1 VRVTSLASDKTRQ
14 AWQAALIVCAV
25 AFGVQLTEPL
35 SAAPKPRPQRLPGQG
50 GAQTVQ
56 MAEPATGTLL
66 PGDVTPMHPP
76 QEATPVAESAH
87 WIAAVAQSGA
97 AESEQHCVNRNVAA
111 ITWQGCE
118 GTHCEHPEQRTLI
131 ESLTEMRAGTTIRRG
146 AVARAT
152 SRMLQLGFFA
162 KVHVDCQTDTAGGA
176 QLRWTVAGNHFV
188 RRVDFAGNAAVFE
201 DELRAKLV
209 IRPGDILN
217 PDSLD
222 GSHALTLQRTAIEG
236 LYQRY
241 GFDSAKVQIG
251 AVPFDGGRPDELR
264 LVVAIDEGVKQRVAA
279 THFRLE
285 PLAPPSEAEEHAGL
299 VCPKVSERM
308 IREVS
313 ELQNVEVFT
322 RRAANKAK
330 NNIRTFLRRLGFSN
344 PTVGIPEPKDN
355 IVDIT
360 VRTGRCHLL
369 QIYVREE
376 PGRNDK
382 SGFRLVTTDDD
393 QALYDALPFGESG
406 IFEFEEADRGRT
418 ALAGVLENRG
428 YLFADVRLDH
438 RPVPPPIDHQVESAI
453 TYYVTTGFV
462 SQIRGIQFPGG
473 EKLDEDQ
480 LKSVMT
486 TKAYDMLNTGGF
498 LQIDQLL
505 ADLDALRQF
514 YMAAGYFNFGFD
526 VHLPEGVTTTTGYQR
541 NVVVTPEG
549 ERYDYLYKDKGFRIR
564 RPKGEDFVYIEIPLN
579 PGRRTHLAELTVDGT
594 HELRERAV
602 RDELGLTTGQ
612 VVSFDVLTQAVAQV
626 DRQYKN
632 LGFFRARIS
641 AFCTAH
647 APDRPETACSFEAMR
662 AETVDVRLHV
672 DEGERVEIGE
682 VFIRGNFETADN
694 VILRDM
700 PKSGE
705 PFSAAALFESQRRLR
720 NLGLFGQVT
729 FDYIGDDE
737 TPPRQRL
744 GVVVQVA
751 ENSFRWMEYAVGVQ
765 TINASHAA
773 SERTVA
779 PLLDTVG
786 QATAAGD
793 RTTGGYNQGLTLN
806 LPNLLLTGEAAWVNR
821 NFFGWGKQMRI
832 PVKVGLARS
841 PKCGG
846 DTFIACDQQTVL
858 DTLRLLSLTPT
869 YTDSRLFGSDITLN
883 LTAPYFIH
891 DYASGVVDI
900 DRTGALVQLARRF
913 GKVAV
918 AVAFDAGFIR
928 TRTPSQPTTADAF
941 RLEPQFQI
949 SPTLTWDHTDSP
961 LNPTRG
967 FFLSTSLQYINAYK
981 QVVSSPTPELIG
993 VYQHGNYV
1001 KYEGSAKGY
1010 IPIGQ
1015 VVLAMLVHAGGSSQ
1029 FGSDSSDL
1037 PDWARYQLG
1046 GVQGLRGYTDL
1057 GVKEYLRDGTTK
1069 SLNHDGEVVSSSDSK
1084 AERTKQG
1091 GNVIVN
1097 GSMELRFPILRET
1110 GIWGAGFWDWGAIA
1124 DTASELYPASFRHGV
1139 GIGLRW
1145 LLSGQIPIRIDYGFA
1160 VGASRVRE
1168 ITSNGV
1174 QTTKTKDDSPGA
1186 LSFSVLYSF

>member
-1 VRVTSLASDKTRQ
+1 MT
-14 AWQAALIVCAV
+14 
-25 AFGVQLTEPL
+25 G
-35 SAAPKPRPQRLPGQG
+35 LPGEG
-50 GAQTVQ
+50 TAGKSRAQWAAGVFLLATLWPS
-56 MAEPATGTLL
+56 AGHAADLPAA
-66 PGDVTPMHPP
+66 
-76 QEATPVAESAH
+76 ATPTQLPRDGTPVTESARFV
-87 WIAAVAQSGA
+87 AAVAQSGA
-97 AESEQHCVNRNVAA
+97 AESEQRCLNRAVAA
-111 ITWQGCE
+111 IAWQGCE
-118 GTHCEHPEQRTLI
+118 GTRCETAADREHI
-131 ESLTEMRAGTTIRRG
+131 ESLTDLRPDMVVVRG
-146 AVARAT
+146 ALARAT
-152 SRMLQLGFFA
+152 SRVLQLGFFL
-162 KVHVDCQTDTAGGA
+162 KVQVDCQVDAAGRA
-176 QLRWTVAGNHFV
+176 QIRWNVQGNHFV

-217 PDSLD
+217 PDTLD

-241 GFDSAKVQIG
+241 GFDAAKVQLG
-251 AVPFDGGRPDELR
+251 TAPFDGGRPDELR
-264 LVVAIDEGVKQRVAA
+264 LIVAIDEGVKQRVAA
-279 THFRLE
+279 TRFRLE
-285 PLAPPSEAEEHAGL
+285 PLAPANDAEEHAGL
-299 VCPKVSERM
+299 VCPKASERA

-322 RRAANKAK
+322 RRAANRAK
-330 NNIRTFLRRLGFSN
+330 NNIRTYLRRLGFSN
-344 PTVGIPEPKDN
+344 PSVGIPEPKDN

-360 VRTGRCHLL
+360 VRPGRCHLL
-369 QIYVREE
+369 RIFVREE

-382 SGFRLVTTDDD
+382 SGFHLVSQDDD

-406 IFEFEEADRGRT
+406 IFEFDEADRGRT

-438 RPVPPPIDHQVESAI
+438 RPVSPGLDHQVESAI

-462 SQIRGIQFPGG
+462 SQIRGIQFPGAD
-473 EKLDEDQ
+473 ELDVDQ
-480 LKSVMT
+480 MKSVMA
-486 TKAYDMLNTGGF
+486 TKAYDLFNTGGF

-514 YMAAGYFNFGFD
+514 YLAAGYFNFAFD
-526 VHLPEGVTTTTGYQR
+526 VHLPEGATATTGYQR
-541 NVVVTPEG
+541 LVTVTPKG
-549 ERYDYLYKDKGFRIR
+549 ERFDYVFKDKGFRIR
-564 RPKGEDFVYIEIPLN
+564 RPAGEDFVYIEVPIH
-579 PGRRTHLAELTVDGT
+579 PGLRTSLGALSVDGQQALS
-594 HELRERAV
+594 EYDV
-602 RDELGLTTGQ
+602 RGELGLNSGQ
-612 VVSFDVLTQAVAQV
+612 VVSFDLLTQAVAQV
-626 DRQYKN
+626 DRRYKN
-632 LGFFRARIS
+632 QGFFRAKIA

-647 APDRPETACSFEAMR
+647 APERPETACTFEAMR

-672 DEGERVEIGE
+672 VEGERVEIGE
-682 VFIRGNFETADN
+682 VFVRGNFETNVN

-700 PKSGE
+700 PASGQ

-729 FDYIGDDE
+729 FDYIGEDE

-751 ENSFRWMEYAVGVQ
+751 ENAFRWMEYAVGVQ
-765 TINASHAA
+765 TINASHART
-773 SERTVA
+773 ERTVA
-779 PLLDTVG
+779 PLLDAVG
-786 QATAAGD
+786 QATGAGD
-793 RTTGGYNQGLTLN
+793 RATGAYNQGLTLN

-821 NFFGWGKQMRI
+821 NFLGLGKQLRV
-832 PVKVGLARS
+832 PLKVGLARAPS
-841 PKCGG
+841 CGAG
-846 DTFIACDQQTVL
+846 IIACDQQTPL
-858 DTLRLLSLTPT
+858 DTIRLISLTPT

-913 GKVAV
+913 GKVAL

-928 TRTPSQPTTADAF
+928 TRTPAAPMLENAF

-967 FFLSTSLQYINAYK
+967 FFLSSSLQYINAYK
-981 QVVSSPTPELIG
+981 QVVSAPAQQQALIG
-993 VYQHGNYV
+993 TYEHGNYL

-1010 IPIGQ
+1010 IPFGQ
-1015 VVLAMLVHAGGSSQ
+1015 MAILALFVHGGGSTQ
-1029 FGSDSSDL
+1029 LGSDSNDL

-1046 GVQGLRGYTDL
+1046 GVQGLRGYADL
-1057 GVKEYLRDGTTK
+1057 AVKEYLADGTPKT
-1069 SLNHDGEVVSSSDSK
+1069 LNKLGQVVPYNSAD
-1084 AERTKQG
+1084 ADHTKQG
-1091 GNVIVN
+1091 GNLVVN
-1097 GSMELRFPILRET
+1097 GSAELRFPILRES
-1110 GIWGAGFWDWGAIA
+1110 GLWGASFWDWGAIA

-1139 GIGLRW
+1139 GFGLRW

-1160 VGASRVRE
+1160 IDKRVRE
-1168 ITSNGV
+1168 ITSTGV
-1174 QTTKTKDDSPGA
+1174 SKTLTWDDMGA